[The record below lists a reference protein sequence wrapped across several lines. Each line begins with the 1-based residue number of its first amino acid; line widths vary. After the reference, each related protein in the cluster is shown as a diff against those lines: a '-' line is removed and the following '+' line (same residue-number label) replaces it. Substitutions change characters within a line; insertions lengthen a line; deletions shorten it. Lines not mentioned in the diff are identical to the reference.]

1 MIGFLGRMT
10 LAIIVTAMLVFGGL
24 LVGYSNSGNASTR
37 YFHHYV
43 PEQGNNGTMV
53 HTYPHHPQ
61 VN

>member
-1 MIGFLGRMT
+1 MIGFLSRMT

-24 LVGYSNSGNASTR
+24 LVVYSNSGNASTK
-37 YFHHYV
+37 YSHHYV
-43 PEQGNNGTMV
+43 PKHHNNGTMV